1 MKEYRDV
8 TNENKF
14 IQKKKELIL
23 EKQQKQETVDRGD
36 KGIRVSKGKD
46 DANMGN
52 YHSGAKIIQ
61 N

>member
-23 EKQQKQETVDRGD
+23 EKQQKQETIDRG
-36 KGIRVSKGKD
+36 
-46 DANMGN
+46 
-52 YHSGAKIIQ
+52 
-61 N
+61 

>member
-23 EKQQKQETVDRGD
+23 EKQQKQETIDRGD
-36 KGIRVSKGKD
+36 KGIRLSKGKD
-46 DANMGN
+46 DAK
-52 YHSGAKIIQ
+52 AKIIQ